1 MSLSSTPSC
10 SSCVMVI
17 LKEFLSRAL
26 LGVKLILGRTIILFP
41 RFGFQMD
48 TSPGSSPDPAMNCH
62 PGVSQQIQASAQ
74 ELRKLRALLRP
85 CDLPEFEKCTNPP
98 RRRALTTVLA
108 ILALDTL
115 RGPGRPLRP
124 GPSWADETH
133 THLIKTTS
141 PFASME
147 PQSLPASFTFLPPG
161 EREESVEECKWI
173 PLPKIPPQCKAR
185 DSWKKLQ
192 QDLLTLSPLLF
203 DEFHETQHVP
213 EQEINFDSR
222 EEEEATVPQ
231 DSPRFK
237 TSHLRKVALWP
248 VAGAVIGGVV
258 AGPFGLLTGLK
269 VAVVAAALSG
279 GLVGFTGGKLVQK
292 WKQRKEA

>member
-1 MSLSSTPSC
+1 MA
-10 SSCVMVI
+10 
-17 LKEFLSRAL
+17 E
-26 LGVKLILGRTIILFP
+26 
-41 RFGFQMD
+41 
-48 TSPGSSPDPAMNCH
+48 PGSTALCKLEGSLHRFVRVAIPTDTERLFQHCRNIEKFWRCSDWERLHTEQRNAR
-62 PGVSQQIQASAQ
+62 GTVQQIQASAQ